1 MNSPTPQSSV
11 VIPPSLL
18 SQPFWDDV
26 LQNIPFCI
34 SLKKAFPDILQEMQ
48 GFIRT
53 AHPFIDFPKYGN
65 LYSNTWEAFPLSI
78 FEGEFIN
85 RAHDPQGLN
94 LKQFEQLVDF
104 ARNQLP
110 FTSALLGP
118 MEAQGH
124 LRNAFIS
131 RLLPGSNIHPHRGWT
146 AEFLR
151 IHLGLVCDPDCQITL
166 DQVSKTWKAGQ
177 LLSFLDGG
185 PFLHSVSHRGKHE
198 RIVMS
203 VDLRLSYVL
212 QFMPHI

>member
-1 MNSPTPQSSV
+1 
-11 VIPPSLL
+11 
-18 SQPFWDDV
+18 
-26 LQNIPFCI
+26 
-34 SLKKAFPDILQEMQ
+34 
-48 GFIRT
+48 
-53 AHPFIDFPKYGN
+53 
-65 LYSNTWEAFPLSI
+65 
-78 FEGEFIN
+78 
-85 RAHDPQGLN
+85 
-94 LKQFEQLVDF
+94 
-104 ARNQLP
+104 
-110 FTSALLGP
+110 

-203 VDLRLSYVL
+203 VDLRVSYVL